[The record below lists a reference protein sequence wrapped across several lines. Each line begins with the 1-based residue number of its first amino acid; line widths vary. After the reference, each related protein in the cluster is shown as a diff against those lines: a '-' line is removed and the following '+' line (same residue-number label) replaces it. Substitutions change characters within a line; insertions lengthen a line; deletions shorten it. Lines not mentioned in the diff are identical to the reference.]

1 MTMIASVLHLDR
13 QAMKA
18 LRITDPYSL
27 HRVVY
32 GLFKDVRNEEE
43 KHNSTSSGI
52 LYADYGGDIHGRK
65 ILMLANREPMG
76 SVEGKYGEVQSRPI
90 SEDYLLHKNYRF
102 KVIVNPTRRDNE
114 SRKLL
119 AVKGRDDI
127 AKWFAERAQCSWGFD
142 VAAQSL
148 QVDKIEVLQFKNK
161 NQRQV
166 TIGQAYIH
174 GLLTVKDRPKFTQ
187 SFQQGIGRA
196 RAFGCGLLQVVPV
209 LENPFD

>member
-1 MTMIASVLHLDR
+1 MAMIASVLHLGR
-13 QAMKA
+13 RAMNE

-32 GLFKDVRNEEE
+32 GLFEDVRNEEQ
-43 KHNSTSSGI
+43 KHKSTSSGI

-65 ILMLANREPMG
+65 ILMLSNREPME
-76 SVEGKYGEVQSRPI
+76 SAEGKYGEIQSRPI

-102 KVIVNPTRRDNE
+102 KVTVNPTRRDNK

-127 AKWFAERAQCSWGFD
+127 AKWFAERAQGSWGFE

-148 QVDKIEVLQFKNK
+148 QVDKVEVLQFKDK
-161 NQRQV
+161 HQRQV
-166 TIGQAYIH
+166 TIGQAHIQ
-174 GLLTVKDRPKFTQ
+174 GLLTVTDRAAFTK